1 MLEQFKEY
9 ISEELGITIN
19 TKLLFG
25 SNNIETEFEE
35 EEKIIN
41 INENFNK
48 SCFNKKEENLK
59 QDFKHNL
66 KQNVRQKKY
75 QILPL
80 SKKREILLEVY
91 FYLKIK

>member
-75 QILPL
+75 QILTL
-80 SKKREILLEVY
+80 SKKREILLEVN
-91 FYLKIK
+91 FF